1 MAIPVVLHQDARVH
15 PLTVARLGKRAAGH
29 AGRALPALQTITLAL
44 KGVDRNGAVFQ
55 AVFQAARRMRLPG
68 RRGLFRRP

>member
-1 MAIPVVLHQDARVH
+1 MPILVVLHRDVPVH
-15 PLTVARLGKRAAGH
+15 PHIMVRLGKRAAGH

-55 AVFQAARRMRLPG
+55 AVQMQQ
-68 RRGLFRRP
+68 